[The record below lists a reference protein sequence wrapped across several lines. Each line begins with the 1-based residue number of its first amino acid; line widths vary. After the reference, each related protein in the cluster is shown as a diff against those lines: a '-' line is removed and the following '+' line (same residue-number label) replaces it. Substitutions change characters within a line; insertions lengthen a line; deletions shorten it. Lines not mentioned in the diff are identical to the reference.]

1 MSPTLPPWQANL
13 LLLLGAVL
21 WGTTFVP
28 QRMAAE
34 HLGPFAF
41 NAARF
46 ALGALVVLP
55 LALVKRPSIGGEMRV
70 GWWTGLA
77 LMTASA
83 FQQAGL
89 SGESHTTAGNAG
101 FITGM
106 YVVFVPFVARAFGK
120 KTGGSIWA
128 GAFLALVGLYFL
140 SIPEE
145 GMAGVNRGDLLILAG
160 SACWTWQ
167 IMTLDRNSPGR
178 DPFKI
183 SCWQNAFCAAT
194 SLVVSLVVETTHSSS
209 LHAAWYPIL
218 YAGVLSAGV
227 AFTLQVIAQRSAPP
241 ASAAVIMSL
250 EAVFAALA
258 GMWFL
263 SEVMTPRAWMG
274 AALMLGGMLLAQGE
288 AFARKTR
295 PPALDGGT

>member
-55 LALVKRPSIGGEMRV
+55 LAWMRRPSRGGEMRV
-70 GWWTGLA
+70 GWHTGLA
-77 LMTASA
+77 LMAASA
-83 FQQAGL
+83 FQQAGMA
-89 SGESHTTAGNAG
+89 HTTAGNGG
-101 FITGM
+101 FITGL

-120 KTGGSIWA
+120 RTGGAVWA
-128 GAFLALVGLYFL
+128 GAALALAGLYFL
-140 SIPEE
+140 SIPAE
-145 GMAGVNRGDLLILAG
+145 GMAGINRGDVMILAG

-183 SCWQNAFCAAT
+183 SCWQNAFCAGT
-194 SLVVSLVVETTHSSS
+194 SLIVSLFIETTSSS
-209 LHAAWYPIL
+209 ALRATWFPIL

-263 SEVMTPRAWMG
+263 HEVMTPRAWMG
-274 AALMLGGMLLAQGE
+274 AALMLAGMLLAQAD
-288 AFARKTR
+288 AFTRKN
-295 PPALDGGT
+295 PPATA